1 MAVRVLFVAERY
13 PPDWVGGSEL
23 SGALVAGLV
32 TRIPG
37 FSTRVLT
44 QGDGTVGDVQG
55 VRVERTIRRAAR
67 GVPDDLTRGPLLTAR
82 AAPTI
87 ARAARD
93 ADVVHSLST
102 RAIPAV
108 VAGARLAGRPA
119 TSVVN
124 DPWAM
129 CFTHSHVR
137 GGRFCGR
144 CTPEGLRECV
154 AETGGNARA
163 APLLWLEFR
172 RRMDSLSGLAGVV
185 AIAPVMKRLLE
196 ACGATVP
203 ITVIPVP
210 VDIAAYDGGGSG
222 GGGSGSGGGGGGT
235 GRAAE
240 PGLVTFVGRVSTGKG
255 VLEAIGVFAEVA
267 RDRPRARFEI
277 VGDGPMLDAARARA
291 RELGLGDRVVF
302 RGRLPPEALPGELA
316 RAQLVLA
323 PFVRVEAFGRVGL
336 EAAAARR
343 PVLTTDLW
351 GGADV
356 LGLEPG
362 AGVVVPWDDRTAW
375 AAALGRMLDDP
386 EGCTAMGLEAR
397 KRLEAI
403 YADSALE
410 RAYRAFFE
418 GVLAGRA

>member
-1 MAVRVLFVAERY
+1 MAVDVLFVAERY

-23 SGALVAGLV
+23 SGALVARLV
-32 TRIPG
+32 SRLPG
-37 FSTRVLT
+37 FSARVLT

-55 VRVERTIRRAAR
+55 VRVERTIRRAAK
-67 GVPDDLTRGPLLTAR
+67 GVPDDLTRGPLLTVR
-82 AAPTI
+82 AAPAI
-87 ARAARD
+87 ARAARG

-144 CTPEGLRECV
+144 CTPGGLRECL

-163 APLLWLEFR
+163 APLLWREFR
-172 RRMDSLSGLAGVV
+172 GRMDSLNGLAGAV
-185 AIAPVMKRLLE
+185 AIAPVIRRLLE
-196 ACGATVP
+196 ENGATVP
-203 ITVIPVP
+203 VTIIPVP
-210 VDIAAYDGGGSG
+210 VDLAAYEGVL
-222 GGGSGSGGGGGGT
+222 
-235 GRAAE
+235 GRRAE
-240 PGLVTFVGRVSTGKG
+240 PGLVMFVGRVSTGKG
-255 VLEAIGVFAEVA
+255 VLEAIGSFAEAA
-267 RDRPRARFEI
+267 RDRPRARLEI
-277 VGDGPMLDAARARA
+277 VGDGPMLEGARARA
-291 RELGLGDRVVF
+291 RDLGVQDRVAF
-302 RGRLPPEALPGELA
+302 RGRLPPETMPAELA
-316 RAQLVLA
+316 RAQLVWA

-356 LGLEPG
+356 LRLEPG
-362 AGVVVPWDDRTAW
+362 AGAVVPWDDVGAW

-386 EGCTAMGLEAR
+386 EGCAAMGLEAR

-403 YADSALE
+403 YAGSALE

>member
-1 MAVRVLFVAERY
+1 MTVRVLFVSERY

-32 TRIPG
+32 SRIPG
-37 FSTRVLT
+37 FSARVLT
-44 QGDGTVGDVQG
+44 QGDGQVGDVSG
-55 VRVERTIRRAAR
+55 VRVERTIRRATK

-82 AAPTI
+82 ATPTI

-108 VAGARLAGRPA
+108 VAGTRLAGRPA

-124 DPWAM
+124 DPWAT

-137 GGRFCGR
+137 GGRSCGR
-144 CTPEGLRECV
+144 CTPEGLRECL
-154 AETGGNARA
+154 AGTGGNARA
-163 APLLWLEFR
+163 APLLWREFR
-172 RRMDSLSGLAGVV
+172 GRMDSLNGLAGAV
-185 AIAPVMKRLLE
+185 AIAPVIERLLRE
-196 ACGATVP
+196 CGATVP

-210 VDIAAYDGGGSG
+210 VDLAAFDGGPD
-222 GGGSGSGGGGGGT
+222 
-235 GRAAE
+235 RKAE

-267 RDRPRARFEI
+267 RDRPQARFEI

-291 RELGLGDRVVF
+291 RELGVEGRVAF
-302 RGRLPPEALPGELA
+302 RGRLPPETLPGELA

-323 PFVRVEAFGRVGL
+323 PFVRAEAFGRVGL

-356 LGLEPG
+356 LKLEPG
-362 AGVVVPWDDRTAW
+362 AGVVVPWDDRAAW
-375 AAALGRMLDDP
+375 ASALGRMLDDP
-386 EGCTAMGLEAR
+386 EGCAAMGLEAR

-403 YADSALE
+403 YAGSALE